1 MSLDLLLGTLNAT
14 LNGLSAI
21 SLIGGRI
28 AIARGQRPRHRRLM
42 LSAVTISGL
51 FLVAYLTRVALVGT
65 HRFSGTGG
73 WRAFYLFVLGT
84 HMLLAAV
91 TPILA
96 LRTLYLA
103 LKERFDEHR
112 RLARIA
118 FPIWLYVS
126 VTGVLVFLL
135 LYHGPQ

>member
-21 SLIGGRI
+21 SLIGGRV
-28 AIARGQRPRHRRLM
+28 AIARGRRPQHRRLM
-42 LSAVTISGL
+42 LTAVTISGL
-51 FLVAYLTRVALVGT
+51 FLVAYLTRVGLVGT
-65 HRFSGTGG
+65 HRFPGTGG

-135 LYHGPQ
+135 LYHGPR